1 MRPDSFSGFRN
12 SGPRARERRIFVSP
26 GESGCATCLRH
37 QPELRR
43 NSGYEAART
52 SMNPDK
58 PVHADNV
65 PTDKPR
71 QPFPHEQVAAR
82 AEKLWHD
89 RNCPTGQDEAIWLE
103 AESQLL
109 AEAETR
115 PVAGTPSRPYV
126 DEPARQVSDR
136 TKVQDPTGSAVQ
148 TRSETK
154 PPKSKRSKQIRTQ

>member
-1 MRPDSFSGFRN
+1 MYDHLVQMENETGVVLPDSPTRRVGGEALPGFE
-12 SGPRARERRIFVSP
+12 PH
-26 GESGCATCLRH
+26 RH
-37 QPELRR
+37 ITRMWSMDKAQ
-43 NSGYEAART
+43 SEAALR
-52 SMNPDK
+52 
-58 PVHADNV
+58 
-65 PTDKPR
+65 
-71 QPFPHEQVAAR
+71 EWAAR